1 LSTGPFFANLITSG
15 VQLPT
20 HTLTVINGTGSGNYT
35 EGMRIRVSANPL
47 EAGQRFE
54 GWTRD
59 WQILTNPFIPITT
72 ALMLSPDLTI
82 EAAYS
87 SGDKIRFYPRPGFT
101 ARMIGGV
108 FEGTYGDPVTGS
120 YTTIGS
126 IITQQFEPWGF
137 CISAQKGSIR
147 SHRGFR
153 PNFQPIPK
161 GSRPTFD
168 ADGPLGL
175 YGTRRRPFRVPLRV
189 L

>member
-1 LSTGPFFANLITSG
+1 
-15 VQLPT
+15 
-20 HTLTVINGTGSGNYT
+20 
-35 EGMRIRVSANPL
+35 MRIRVSANPL

-72 ALMLSPDLTI
+72 ALMLSRDLTI

-120 YTTIGS
+120 YTTIYTITTNPPPGWNQVNANLGS
-126 IITQQFEPWGF
+126 FRYLRYRGPGMSWETWQ
-137 CISAQKGSIR
+137 R
-147 SHRGFR
+147 SNSTGMGKSE
-153 PNFQPIPK
+153 Q
-161 GSRPTFD
+161 
-168 ADGPLGL
+168 
-175 YGTRRRPFRVPLRV
+175 YWLRTPV
-189 L
+189 MEE